1 MASLDMNQ
9 KDGKAS
15 SLADGA
21 GTYRPSAP
29 DGGEGKGGARK
40 PDAVRGN
47 RKWVTLVVDLI
58 LLAVLIGL
66 SVGGVFAYRAIRDLY
81 APVWETRDVV
91 FCVKM
96 EGIDPSMVKY
106 GQDGRSTFTGNP
118 IWSSDRT
125 DADCLGTVTDVR
137 TVLVS
142 REDDDNTIT
151 MYLTVEAEAHYRE
164 GKGYRMGATMLLAGD
179 EGTYRVEG
187 MIAEGII
194 ISMHEKSQ
202 ETDAATEAGTVFAEP
217 PETDPTA
224 QG

>member
-1 MASLDMNQ
+1 MASLDLNQ
-9 KDGKAS
+9 RDGKAS
-15 SLADGA
+15 SLSDGA
-21 GTYRPSAP
+21 GTYRSSVPE
-29 DGGEGKGGARK
+29 GGEGKGNARK
-40 PDAVRGN
+40 PDPVRGN

-58 LLAVLIGL
+58 LLAVLVGL
-66 SVGGVFAYRAIRDLY
+66 AAGGVFAYRAIRDLY
-81 APVWETRDVV
+81 APVWESRDVV

-125 DADCLGTVTDVR
+125 DADLLGTVTDVR

-142 REDDDNTIT
+142 REDGYNTIT
-151 MYLTVEAEAHYRE
+151 MYLTVEATAHYRE

-179 EGTYRVEG
+179 SASYRVEG
-187 MIAEGII
+187 MVAEGSI
-194 ISMHEKSQ
+194 ISMHEKSM
-202 ETDAATEAGTVFAEP
+202 ETDAATEAGTVLAEP
-217 PETDPTA
+217 PETDPDA

>member
-1 MASLDMNQ
+1 MASLDLNQ

-29 DGGEGKGGARK
+29 DGEGKGNARK
-40 PDAVRGN
+40 PDPVRGN
-47 RKWVTLVVDLI
+47 RKWVTLAVDLI
-58 LLAVLIGL
+58 LLVVLIGL

-125 DADCLGTVTDVR
+125 DADCLGTVTDVK

-142 REDDDNTIT
+142 REDGYNTVT
-151 MYLTVEAEAHYRE
+151 LYLTVEAKAHYRE

-179 EGTYRVEG
+179 SGSYRVEG
-187 MIAEGII
+187 MTAEGVI

-202 ETDAATEAGTVFAEP
+202 ETQADTEAGTLMAEP
-217 PETDPTA
+217 PKIDPNA

>member
-1 MASLDMNQ
+1 MASLDLNQ
-9 KDGKAS
+9 RDGKAS

-29 DGGEGKGGARK
+29 EMGEGKGMSRK
-40 PDAVRGN
+40 PDPVRGK
-47 RKWVTLVVDLI
+47 RRWVALVVDLI

-66 SVGGVFAYRAIRDLY
+66 AVGGVFAYRAVRDLY
-81 APVWETRDVV
+81 APAWETRDVV

-125 DADCLGTVTDVR
+125 DADLLGTVTDVR

-142 REDDDNTIT
+142 REDGYNTIT
-151 MYLTVEAEAHYRE
+151 MYLTVEAKAYYRE

-179 EGTYRVEG
+179 GSDFRVEG
-187 MIAEGII
+187 MVAEGVI
-194 ISMHEKSQ
+194 ISMHEKSR
-202 ETDAATEAGTVFAEP
+202 ETEAVTEAGTVFAEP

-224 QG
+224 KG

>member
-1 MASLDMNQ
+1 MASLDLNQ
-9 KDGKAS
+9 RDGKAS
-15 SLADGA
+15 SLADGT

-29 DGGEGKGGARK
+29 EKGEGKGNARK
-40 PDAVRGN
+40 PNPVRGR

-58 LLAVLIGL
+58 LLVVLFGL
-66 SVGGVFAYRAIRDLY
+66 VVGGVFAYRAIRDLY
-81 APVWETRDVV
+81 APVWETREVV

-142 REDDDNTIT
+142 REDGYNTIT
-151 MYLTVEAEAHYRE
+151 MYLTVEATAHYRE

-179 EGTYRVEG
+179 GGDFRVEG
-187 MIAEGII
+187 MIAEGVI
-194 ISMHEKSQ
+194 ISMHEKSG
-202 ETDAATEAGTVFAEP
+202 ETDADTEAGTVFVEP

>member
-1 MASLDMNQ
+1 MASLDLNQ
-9 KDGKAS
+9 KDSKAS
-15 SLADGA
+15 SLSDGA
-21 GTYRPSAP
+21 GTHRSPVP
-29 DGGEGKGGARK
+29 EGGDGKGSSRK
-40 PDAVRGN
+40 PDPMREN

-58 LLAVLIGL
+58 LLVVLIGL
-66 SVGGVFAYRAIRDLY
+66 AVGGVFAYRTIRDLY

-142 REDDDNTIT
+142 RDDGYNTIT
-151 MYLTVEAEAHYRE
+151 MYLTVEAQAFYRE

-179 EGTYRVEG
+179 GSDFRVEG
-187 MIAEGII
+187 MTAEGII
-194 ISMHEKSQ
+194 ISMHEK
-202 ETDAATEAGTVFAEP
+202 TDEADTPVESGTILVEP
-217 PETDPTA
+217 PEIDPDA
-224 QG
+224 KG

>member
-1 MASLDMNQ
+1 MASLDLNQ
-9 KDGKAS
+9 KDRKAT
-15 SLADGA
+15 SLSDGV
-21 GTYRPSAP
+21 GTYRTSAP
-29 DGGEGKGGARK
+29 EGSESKGNARK
-40 PDAVRGN
+40 PDPVRKS
-47 RKWVTLVVDLI
+47 RKWVALVVDLI
-58 LLAVLIGL
+58 LLVVLIGL
-66 SVGGVFAYRAIRDLY
+66 IVGGVFAYRAIRDLY

-91 FCVKM
+91 MCVKM

-118 IWSSDRT
+118 IWSNDRT

-142 REDDDNTIT
+142 REDGYNTIT
-151 MYLTVEAEAHYRE
+151 MYLTVEARAYYRE

-179 EGTYRVEG
+179 GGTYRVEG
-187 MIAEGII
+187 MIAEGTI

-202 ETDAATEAGTVFAEP
+202 ETEAVTEAGTILAEP
-217 PETDPTA
+217 SEIDPEA